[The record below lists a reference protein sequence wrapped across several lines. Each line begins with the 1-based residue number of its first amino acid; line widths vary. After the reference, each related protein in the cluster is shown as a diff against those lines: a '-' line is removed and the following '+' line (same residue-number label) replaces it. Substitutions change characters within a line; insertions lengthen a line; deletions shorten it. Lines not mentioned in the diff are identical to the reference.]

1 MLWLED
7 VDGEVAVC
15 LARNPQQT
23 INMSARAH
31 FILASRWEVSSLF
44 ECYLRCLTSDLE
56 IARKSS
62 LRDRIVSVVAHL
74 GVPVADANDK

>member
-1 MLWLED
+1 MLGDVVVLRLED
-7 VDGEVAVC
+7 VEGEVAVC

-31 FILASRWEVSSLF
+31 FILASKWEVSSLF

-62 LRDRIVSVVAHL
+62 LKGRMFQ
-74 GVPVADANDK
+74 